1 MLQNWNSTGLKL
13 SEEHCN
19 VPPVLKMFNHF
30 LHKQAIFLKSILKTD
45 KACPPSRL
53 LLFLNAKSMGMLP
66 LLPSG
71 CAKYYYKFS
80 NETLHLS
87 NVDNIIMWTHVFR
100 LSTYPR

>member
-1 MLQNWNSTGLKL
+1 
-13 SEEHCN
+13 
-19 VPPVLKMFNHF
+19 MFNHF
-30 LHKQAIFLKSILKTD
+30 LHKQAIFLKYILKTD
-45 KACPPSRL
+45 KACPPRRL
-53 LLFLNAKSMGMLP
+53 LLFLNAKTMGMLP

-87 NVDNIIMWTHVFR
+87 NVDNIIAWTHVFI